1 MKSCPTCNRTF
12 EDTFT
17 FCLID
22 GSILSAPFD
31 PQATLV
37 LPERQHIGLTPKEGA
52 SVQASPGDNLQPTIT
67 SPQMRIHPPN
77 LMASTEQEHNI
88 NADNVNGVGK
98 NVYIASAILILIAII
113 VAIIIQQNY

>member
-17 FCLID
+17 FCLVD

-37 LPERQHIGLTPKEGA
+37 LPINQTKNIPLTEA
-52 SVQASPGDNLQPTIT
+52 SHPEVPIMPIQEATIT
-67 SPQMRIHPPN
+67 SAPPGIGPGHGT
-77 LMASTEQEHNI
+77 SHRQELRLKSRPWFSLAKI
-88 NADNVNGVGK
+88 VVGT
-98 NVYIASAILILIAII
+98 I
-113 VAIIIQQNY
+113 VG

>member
-1 MKSCPTCNRTF
+1 MKSCPACNRTF

-17 FCLID
+17 FCLVD

-37 LPERQHIGLTPKEGA
+37 LPNKRNIDLSPTE
-52 SVQASPGDNLQPTIT
+52 ASPLEASPNNLQPTIP
-67 SPQMRIHPPN
+67 SPQINMHPPN
-77 LMASTEQEHNI
+77 LAASPEKEHHTDAN
-88 NADNVNGVGK
+88 NANGADK

-113 VAIIIQQNY
+113 VAVIIQQNY